1 MSERDLI
8 IERLER
14 KLAEKEKELRELR
27 KVAGMNVEEIKREIL
42 ESIKVD
48 LEKIEILEARVAELN
63 KTVESLLDEIL
74 YLKANLPKE
83 ETRPREI
90 REIKDFDDDP
100 ERESK
105 SECMAE
111 DEIIVCD

>member
-14 KLAEKEKELRELR
+14 KLAEKERELKELR
-27 KVAGMNVEEIKREIL
+27 KVAGMNAEEIRREVL
-42 ESIKVD
+42 ESIRHE
-48 LEKIEILEARVAELN
+48 LERIEVLEARVAELS
-63 KTVESLLDEIL
+63 KTVQSLLDEVL

-83 ETRPREI
+83 EHRSREI
-90 REIKDFDDDP
+90 REIKDFDENP
-100 ERESK
+100 ENERK

-111 DEIIVCD
+111 DEIIICD